1 MAAGSATMTS
11 SVFAPRCTRLAP
23 GERGGPIDERGLPAL
38 RERARER
45 VRAVLAA
52 VPLPRPWSMNAW
64 VDGLEAWRGR
74 DIDLVPI
81 AYRPGQPSGAWQAR
95 PDYDLIAYVEHT
107 SALHQDHIIAHELA
121 HMLCAHTGTCLMSE
135 AEAAELA
142 PDLAPR
148 ALSHLLTRVTT
159 GTDEYEAELMAVL
172 LLSAATSEPAAVQP
186 GASGRA
192 ADQARRLAALLG

>member
-1 MAAGSATMTS
+1 MMP
-11 SVFAPRCTRLAP
+11 SVIAPRCTRLAP
-23 GERGGPIDERGLPAL
+23 GERGGPIDERGLAEL

-64 VDGLEAWRGR
+64 VDRLEAWRGR
-74 DIDLVPI
+74 EIDLVPV
-81 AYRPGQPSGAWQAR
+81 AHRPGQPSGAWQAR
-95 PDYDLIAYVEHT
+95 PGYDLIAYAGQT

-121 HMLCAHTGTCLMSE
+121 HLLCAHTGTCLMSE
-135 AEAAELA
+135 REAAELA

-148 ALSHLLTRVTT
+148 ALSHLLTRVTS
-159 GTDEYEAELMAVL
+159 GADEYEAELIAVL
-172 LLSAATSEPAAVQP
+172 LMSAATSEPPAVRP

-192 ADQARRLAALLG
+192 ADQARRLAALLR

>member
-1 MAAGSATMTS
+1 MTP
-11 SVFAPRCTRLAP
+11 SVNAPRCTRLAP
-23 GERGGPIDERGLPAL
+23 GERGGPIDERGLAEL

-64 VDGLEAWRGR
+64 VDRLEAWRGR
-74 DIDLVPI
+74 EIDLVPV
-81 AYRPGQPSGAWQAR
+81 AHRPGQPSGAWQAR
-95 PDYDLIAYVEHT
+95 PGYDLIAYTEHT

-121 HMLCAHTGTCLMSE
+121 HLLCAHTGTCAMPES
-135 AEAAELA
+135 EAAELA

-159 GTDEYEAELMAVL
+159 GADEYEAELIAVL
-172 LLSAATSEPAAVQP
+172 LMSAATSEPPAVRP

>member
-1 MAAGSATMTS
+1 MTS
-11 SVFAPRCTRLAP
+11 SVIAPLCTRLAP
-23 GERGGPIDERGLPAL
+23 GERGGPIDDLTDL
-38 RERARER
+38 RAGARAR
-45 VRAVLAA
+45 VRTVLAA
-52 VPLPRPWSMNAW
+52 VPVPRPWSMNAW
-64 VDGLEAWRGR
+64 VDRLEAWRGR
-74 DIDLVPI
+74 EIDLVPVE
-81 AYRPGQPSGAWQAR
+81 YRPGQPSGAWQAR
-95 PDYDLIAYVEHT
+95 PDYDLIAYTEQT

-135 AEAAELA
+135 TEAAQLA

-159 GTDEYEAELMAVL
+159 GTDEYEAELIAVL
-172 LLSAATSEPAAVQP
+172 LMSAATSEPPAVQP